1 MESGAT
7 GGRTARGRACA
18 MRLSGNK
25 RMSGFHQDSTASG
38 GLLGHSLKLV
48 VAVVVTGLAVVF
60 LLDREELGETF
71 VSQREV
77 TAARGNAG
85 AGPISELV
93 LQAGPHG
100 HFMVEAMVE
109 GTALQF
115 LVDTGASAI
124 YLTPDDA
131 ARLGWTPPRL
141 TYSER
146 YDTASGEVRAAPITL
161 RSLRIGQM
169 EFYDLPA
176 SVGEAPGNLSLLGM
190 SFLRRFESYEVRGD
204 KLILSW

>member
-1 MESGAT
+1 
-7 GGRTARGRACA
+7 
-18 MRLSGNK
+18 
-25 RMSGFHQDSTASG
+25 MSGYHHDSAPTS
-38 GLLGHSLKLV
+38 GLLGHSLKLA

-60 LLDREELGETF
+60 LIDREELGET
-71 VSQREV
+71 VVTQRE
-77 TAARGNAG
+77 APSARGREA
-85 AGPISELV
+85 AGPITELV

-100 HFMVEAMVE
+100 HFMAEAVVE
-109 GTALQF
+109 GTAMQF
-115 LVDTGASAI
+115 LVDTGASSI

-131 ARLGWTPPRL
+131 ARLGWTPQRL

-146 YDTASGEVRAAPITL
+146 YETASGEVRAAPVTL